1 MQAMTWR
8 GRTAAAALLLTVSV
22 VLPACLPAAG
32 AQARSV
38 ATATVTGAGQ
48 AGSPAAVRTPF
59 AGAEPHDLADG
70 ACQPHEIGSGT
81 WVLVCTDSVGVPGA
95 PGSPGEG
102 RRSALVCGLTPLSAS
117 QQSFLGLPEPPR
129 GEHWAAITCTGD
141 QPFGGVVL
149 VGRPG
154 RPAVTPAELLQ
165 VAIGRLRVPA
175 LPAQTAPPRGKP
187 GLVGLPE
194 WFWVPHGRWHPVSV
208 TVTAGPVRATATATP
223 LRLTFSPGAGLT
235 GASCAGPG
243 TAFRPAAGQ
252 PQSDCSYT
260 YGQSSA
266 LQRGGAYQAAVI
278 ATWRVSWTG
287 SGGTG
292 GVLDPDLQVSA
303 PIQLR
308 VAEGQA
314 LVTNR

>member
-1 MQAMTWR
+1 MTWR

-266 LQRGGAYQAAVI
+266 LQPGGAYQAAVI